1 MGEGGGN
8 DSDNIISSCYQLDH
22 RGGGKIETMFD
33 NKDINTKNINHN
45 SHLPPRYNWNIVESG
60 VKHHQTNKQ
69 QQQLL

>member
-8 DSDNIISSCYQLDH
+8 DIDNIISSCYQLDH

-45 SHLPPRYNWNIVESG
+45 SHLPPRYN
-60 VKHHQTNKQ
+60 
-69 QQQLL
+69 